1 VTEVKRSHIAAGA
14 ALSVLVGLAAATAG
28 YAALRLQRST
38 RLARRA
44 HPFERQAEP
53 EGARLLVV
61 GDSTA
66 GGAGAS
72 DPIHSLPGLL
82 SRANPSLTV
91 VNKAEPGARFADI
104 LEQLDGPERFD
115 AVLVLGGTRDVLGTT
130 RDAALRD
137 RVQRVAQRAR
147 VRAEVVV
154 FMPPGNL
161 GNLRFFL
168 PPWSWWMSY
177 RARRL
182 QAIVA
187 EVARANGAQHVTLF
201 MEREDDPFARHPR
214 RLSSRDGLHPSDA
227 GYELWQRE
235 LETQAQLSARL
246 RKIGRSAAVRG
257 PVI

>member
-1 VTEVKRSHIAAGA
+1 MTEVKRSHIAAGA

-91 VNKAEPGARFADI
+91 VNKSQPGARFADI
-104 LEQLDGPERFD
+104 LEQLDGDERFD
-115 AVLVLGGTRDVLGTT
+115 AVLVLGGTHDVLGTT

-137 RVQRVAQRAR
+137 LVQRVAQRAR
-147 VRAEVVV
+147 VRAQVVV

-161 GNLRFFL
+161 GNLRVFL
-168 PPWSWWMSY
+168 PPWSWWMTY
-177 RARRL
+177 RSRRL
-182 QAIVA
+182 HAIVSQEA
-187 EVARANGAQHVTLF
+187 QANGALYVSLF
-201 MEREDDPFARHPR
+201 RDRDGDPFARHPQR
-214 RLSSRDGLHPSDA
+214 MNARDGLHPSDA
-227 GYELWQRE
+227 GYEFWQRE
-235 LETQAQLSARL
+235 LEAQVQLSAKL
-246 RKIGRSAAVRG
+246 RKIGRSAAARG
-257 PVI
+257 PAF

>member
-1 VTEVKRSHIAAGA
+1 
-14 ALSVLVGLAAATAG
+14 
-28 YAALRLQRST
+28 
-38 RLARRA
+38 
-44 HPFERQAEP
+44 
-53 EGARLLVV
+53 
-61 GDSTA
+61 
-66 GGAGAS
+66 
-72 DPIHSLPGLL
+72 
-82 SRANPSLTV
+82 
-91 VNKAEPGARFADI
+91 
-104 LEQLDGPERFD
+104 
-115 AVLVLGGTRDVLGTT
+115 
-130 RDAALRD
+130 
-137 RVQRVAQRAR
+137 
-147 VRAEVVV
+147 
-154 FMPPGNL
+154 MPPGNL

>member
-1 VTEVKRSHIAAGA
+1 MNRKNLAACTG
-14 ALSVLVGLAAATAG
+14 LSLLVGFAAATAG
-28 YAALRLQRST
+28 YAALHLRASN

-44 HPFERQAEP
+44 HPFERCAEP

-72 DPIHSLPGLL
+72 DPDRSLPGLL

-91 VNKAEPGARFADI
+91 VNRAMPAARYEDI
-104 LEQLDGPERFD
+104 LTQLDGDERFD
-115 AVLVLGGTRDVLGTT
+115 AVLILGGADDVLRAT

-137 RVQRVAQRAR
+137 SVRRVAQRAR
-147 VRAEVVV
+147 VRSEMVV

-168 PPWSWWMSY
+168 PPWNWWMTY
-177 RARRL
+177 RTRRL

-187 EVARANGAQHVTLF
+187 EVAEANGARHVSLF
-201 MEREDDPFARHPR
+201 MEREDDPFARHPG
-214 RLSSRDGLHPSDA
+214 RLSARDGLHPNDA

>member
-1 VTEVKRSHIAAGA
+1 MKRNQVAAGA
-14 ALSVLVGLAAATAG
+14 GLSVLVGLAAATAA
-28 YAALRLQRST
+28 YAALRLHQST

-44 HPFERQAEP
+44 HPFERRAQP

-61 GDSTA
+61 GDSSA
-66 GGAGAS
+66 GGVGAS
-72 DPIHSLPGLL
+72 APENSLPGLL

-91 VNKAEPGARFADI
+91 VNKAESGARFADM
-104 LEQLDGPERFD
+104 LAQLDGDERFD
-115 AVLVLGGTRDVLGTT
+115 AVLILGGANDVLRTT

-137 RVQRVAQRAR
+137 IVQRVAQRAR
-147 VRAEVVV
+147 VRSEVVV

-161 GNLRFFL
+161 GNLRFLL
-168 PPWSWWMSY
+168 PPWNWWMTY

-187 EVARANGAQHVTLF
+187 EVAQANGARHVSLF

-214 RLSSRDGLHPSDA
+214 RMSSRDGLHPSDA

-235 LETQAQLSARL
+235 LETQVQLSARL
-246 RKIGRSAAVRG
+246 RKIGRSAATRG
-257 PVI
+257 PAI

>member
-1 VTEVKRSHIAAGA
+1 MTEVKRSHIAAGA
-14 ALSVLVGLAAATAG
+14 ALSVRVGLAAATAG

-82 SRANPSLTV
+82 SRANPSLSV

-104 LEQLDGPERFD
+104 LEQLDGNERFD

-147 VRAEVVV
+147 VRAEVLPLLSELSPGVV
-154 FMPPGNL
+154 SHLNALADALAESEPLEDWRALAQGEDVEL
-161 GNLRFFL
+161 GRAHLRAI
-168 PPWSWWMSY
+168 S
-177 RARRL
+177 RARKLGLSGARVRL
-182 QAIVA
+182 PGGKEA
-187 EVARANGAQHVTLF
+187 EVEFDRHGGANIRTRSRA
-201 MEREDDPFARHPR
+201 
-214 RLSSRDGLHPSDA
+214 
-227 GYELWQRE
+227 
-235 LETQAQLSARL
+235 
-246 RKIGRSAAVRG
+246 AAHAV
-257 PVI
+257 